1 MMNVIKLV
9 GPQMGIFITD
19 FKNAITQME
28 AINFLEIQTLY
39 RTDVIMYAGSSEAS
53 HVC

>member
-9 GPQMGIFITD
+9 ELQMAIFITD

-28 AINFLEIQTLY
+28 AINSLEIQTLY
-39 RTDVIMYAGSSEAS
+39 RTDATMYAGSSEVS